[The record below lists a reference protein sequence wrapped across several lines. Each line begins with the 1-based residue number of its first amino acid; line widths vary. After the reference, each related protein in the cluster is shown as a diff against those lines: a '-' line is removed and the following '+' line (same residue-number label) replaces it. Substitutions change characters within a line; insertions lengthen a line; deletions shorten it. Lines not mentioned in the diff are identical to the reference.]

1 MATKERAAITP
12 KYPAAANLGRT
23 DTVDRIVR
31 YYTGSPGYLYGPLA
45 GTCHFGYTPIGKPF
59 ELNVALRSMET
70 LLGQKIAL
78 PPGSIV
84 LDAGC
89 GFGRVTTTLASEPFG
104 LNVVG
109 IDLIPERLRE
119 ASRYTKAHGVSEKVQ
134 FINGNYCA
142 LPLRDS
148 SISGIFTM
156 ETLVHADPLEAALGE
171 FWRVLKPDGRLVLF
185 EYSVPERAT
194 LDPLR
199 RWITDVMV
207 QRIGMVS
214 IERFTHNA
222 FSAILRDAQFE
233 NIDVMDISRNV
244 WPTWHWMFF
253 RAIRDLPRLLCGKI
267 TDYTNILAS
276 YLIWPYRH
284 QLGYK
289 VVTAT
294 KPGAQSA
301 EHQLLEVL
309 Y

>member
-1 MATKERAAITP
+1 MATEERT
-12 KYPAAANLGRT
+12 GRT
-23 DTVDRIVR
+23 TSTVDRTVS
-31 YYTGSPGYLYGPLA
+31 YYVGSPDYLNGPLA
-45 GTCHFGYTPIGKPF
+45 GTCHFGYTPIGEPF
-59 ELNVALRSMET
+59 ALNAALRSMET

-119 ASRYTKAHGVSEKVQ
+119 ASQYTKAHDVSGKVRL
-134 FINGNYCA
+134 INGSYCD
-142 LPLRDS
+142 LPFSDS
-148 SISGIFTM
+148 SISGVFTM

-171 FWRVLKPDGRLVLF
+171 FWRVLKPGGRLVLF

-199 RWITDVMV
+199 RWVTDAMV
-207 QRIGMVS
+207 QRIGMAS
-214 IERFTHNA
+214 IARFTHDA
-222 FSAILRDAQFE
+222 FSAILQDAQFE
-233 NIDVMDISRNV
+233 NIDVKDISRNV
-244 WPTWHWMFF
+244 WPTWRWLFF
-253 RAIRDLPRLLCGKI
+253 RAIRNLPRFLNDEGM
-267 TDYTNILAS
+267 DYTNLVAS
-276 YLIWPYRH
+276 YLIWPYRY

-301 EHQLLEVL
+301 E
-309 Y
+309 